1 MFHPPISYIL
11 CILHPE
17 WLSDWRQF
25 LVITLEQIKEQT
37 TKKFFRIFFIY
48 LIQFF
53 LFFFFL
59 FISFLSESFS
69 RKSIS
74 RESNYLKWK
83 WMTASTY
90 FHAAEMKIQNG
101 IGRTE

>member
-53 LFFFFL
+53 LFFFF
-59 FISFLSESFS
+59 FIYFIF
-69 RKSIS
+69 K
-74 RESNYLKWK
+74 RE
-83 WMTASTY
+83 
-90 FHAAEMKIQNG
+90 F
-101 IGRTE
+101 